1 MTLQSSRAVAT
12 VGAIQAVAGCS
23 DQLLFNPN
31 GNTNIN
37 LSFPSGQVHPSI
49 SLSVSHLTGESNV
62 ADYQDCGVSP
72 IFLSGE
78 SPWDSNLEA
87 SGPQARD
94 KAKMR
99 YNEKKK
105 ARTYVIYINTFYMF
119 LEFNFTINFIIFT
132 WFYDLLL
139 FSNFEIPKWFLIAW
153 NYKSKSMPLFER
165 I

>member
-23 DQLLFNPN
+23 DQLLFDPN

-49 SLSVSHLTGESNV
+49 SLSVSNLTGESNV

-94 KAKMR
+94 RAKMR

-105 ARTYVIYINTFYMF
+105 ART
-119 LEFNFTINFIIFT
+119 LE
-132 WFYDLLL
+132 
-139 FSNFEIPKWFLIAW
+139 
-153 NYKSKSMPLFER
+153 SMILVC